1 MVSPPGSYG
10 LSALLSVLLSLS
22 TTTIAAITT
31 KGQTV
36 QLNGNSYYIP
46 PTVVATLKGDHH
58 VFGKLEG
65 LQPLTVIRSDA
76 SKLTS
81 SILDSLVSTYESIDD
96 VFNTGFLDNIY
107 VWYNGTAKK
116 PSQNVSTHSSWGP
129 KILGYAPAYDTKKS
143 KTVTSSSILPPG
155 PYFLDPSTGA
165 VFEAYLLYSDVMGSF
180 TQGLISVGDSAYDV
194 LPASLQGYAS
204 LTIGVPSRLYY
215 TKTAKKPLA
224 GVRLGVKDIYDIKGV
239 KTGCG
244 NRAYYETYPVADS
257 TGPAI
262 QSLIDAGAIIVGKMK
277 TSQFANGETAT
288 ADWVDYHSPFNARGD
303 GYQDPS
309 SSSSGPGSG
318 IGAYDWLDLAV
329 GSDTGG
335 SIRNPSQVN
344 GCFGNRPSWNL
355 VSLDKVM
362 PMSPLLDTA
371 GFLTRDVQL
380 WRAAAEV
387 LYKEAGLKSFTK
399 YPKSIKTIRFPTTA
413 STPAEG
419 LLIEFVDKLSS
430 FLGGAKVSDFDFNA
444 LWESTKPSTVA
455 ANTTLNSLLNLTYP
469 ILISKQQYPL
479 IAAPLYSDY
488 AAANGGR
495 KPFIDPVPLSRWGWG
510 LTYPDSQLETEI
522 KNKDIFTSWWNTT
535 AQVFDEETCS
545 DSLILYIGSE
555 GSPVYRNVYRSMPG
569 IPSGFAASRI
579 ANFAGVPD
587 MAVPIGQALYNSTVT
602 QHQEYLPVSVD
613 FVAPHGC
620 DLMVFNLVN
629 DLVKAGIVKEPNT
642 GSTLYGE
649 EVTYH

>member
-1 MVSPPGSYG
+1 MVSPTGSYG
-10 LSALLSVLLSLS
+10 LPALLLALLSLS
-22 TTTIAAITT
+22 ATAIATVT
-31 KGQTV
+31 PKGQTV
-36 QLNGNSYYIP
+36 ELNGNTYYVP
-46 PTVVATLKGDHH
+46 PTVVATLKADSH
-58 VFGKLEG
+58 VFGKLNG
-65 LQPLTVIRSDA
+65 LQPLAVIRSDA

-81 SILDSLVSTYESIDD
+81 SVLESLVSSYEAADD
-96 VFNTGFLDNIY
+96 VFNAGFLDNVY
-107 VWYNGTAKK
+107 VQYNGTYKD
-116 PSQNVSTHSSWGP
+116 PSENVSTHSSWGP
-129 KILGYAPAYDTKKS
+129 KILGYASAY
-143 KTVTSSSILPPG
+143 VEP
-155 PYFLDPSTGA
+155 FLKPT
-165 VFEAYLLYSDVMGSF
+165 LLYSDVMGSF
-180 TQGLISVGDSAYDV
+180 TQGLVSVGDDEYDV

-215 TKTAKKPLA
+215 TKTAEKPLA

-244 NRAYYETYPVADS
+244 NRAYYETYPVANS

-262 QSLIDAGAIIVGKMK
+262 QSLIDAGAVIVGKMK
-277 TSQFANGETAT
+277 TSQFAN
-288 ADWVDYHSPFNARGD
+288 
-303 GYQDPS
+303 DPS

-318 IGAYDWLDLAV
+318 IGSYDWLDLAI

-380 WRAAAEV
+380 WRAASEV
-387 LYKEAGLKSFTK
+387 LYKDAGLKSYTK
-399 YPKSIKTIRFPTTA
+399 YPKSIKTIQFPTNA

-419 LLIEFVDKLSS
+419 LLIDFVDKLSS
-430 FLGGAKVSDFDFNA
+430 FLGGANVSAFDYNS

-455 ANTTLNSLLNLTYP
+455 ANATLDSMLSLTYP

-479 IAAPLYSDY
+479 VAAPLYSDY

-495 KPFIDPVPLSRWGWG
+495 MPFIDPVPLSRWDWG
-510 LTYPDSQLETEI
+510 LGYPESQLETEI
-522 KNKDIFTSWWNTT
+522 EHKNIFTNWWNTT

-545 DSLILYIGSE
+545 DSLILYIGTE
-555 GSPVYRNVYRSMPG
+555 ATPLYRNAYRSMPG
-569 IPSGFAASRI
+569 VPTGFATSRI

-587 MAVPIGQALYNSTVT
+587 MVVPIGQALYNSTIT
-602 QHQEYLPVSVD
+602 LQQEYLPVAVD
-613 FVAPHGC
+613 FIAPHGC
-620 DLMVFNLVN
+620 DLMVFNLIN
-629 DLVKAGIVKEPNT
+629 ELVEAGIVKQPHT
-642 GSTLYGE
+642 GSTLYGDQ
-649 EVTYH
+649 VTYY

>member
-1 MVSPPGSYG
+1 MLSPTGSYG
-10 LSALLSVLLSLS
+10 LSALLLALLSLS
-22 TTTIAAITT
+22 ATTIATVT
-31 KGQTV
+31 PKGQTV
-36 QLNGNSYYIP
+36 ELNGNTYYVP
-46 PTVVATLKGDHH
+46 PTVVATLKADSH
-58 VFGKLEG
+58 VFGKLNG

-81 SILDSLVSTYESIDD
+81 SILESLVSSYEAADD
-96 VFNTGFLDNIY
+96 VFNAGFLDNVY
-107 VWYNGTAKK
+107 VQYNGTSKS
-116 PSQNVSTHSSWGP
+116 PSENVSTHSSWGP
-129 KILGYAPAYDTKKS
+129 KILGYASAYGTKRS
-143 KTVTSSSILPPG
+143 KAVTSSSTLPAG
-155 PYFLDPSTGA
+155 PYFLDPSSGA

-180 TQGLISVGDSAYDV
+180 TQGLVSVGDEEYDV

-215 TKTAKKPLA
+215 TKTADKPLA

-244 NRAYYETYPVADS
+244 NRAYYKTYPVANS

-277 TSQFANGETAT
+277 TSQFAN
-288 ADWVDYHSPFNARGD
+288 
-303 GYQDPS
+303 DPS

-318 IGAYDWLDLAV
+318 IGSYDWLDLAI

-380 WRAAAEV
+380 WRAASEV
-387 LYKEAGLKSFTK
+387 LYKGAGLKSYTK
-399 YPKSIKTIRFPTTA
+399 YPKSIKTIQFPTNA

-419 LLIEFVDKLSS
+419 LLIDFVDKLSS
-430 FLGGAKVSDFDFNA
+430 FLGGANVSAFDYNS

-455 ANTTLNSLLNLTYP
+455 ANATLDSMLSLTYP

-479 IAAPLYSDY
+479 VAAPLYSDY

-495 KPFIDPVPLSRWGWG
+495 MPFIDPVPLSRWDWG
-510 LTYPDSQLETEI
+510 LGYPESQLETEI
-522 KNKDIFTSWWNTT
+522 EHKNIFTNWWNTT

-545 DSLILYIGSE
+545 DSLILYIGTE
-555 GSPVYRNVYRSMPG
+555 ATPLYRNAYRSMPG
-569 IPSGFAASRI
+569 VPTGFATSRI

-587 MAVPIGQALYNSTVT
+587 MVIPIGQALYNSTIT
-602 QHQEYLPVSVD
+602 LQQEYLPVAVD
-613 FVAPHGC
+613 FIAPHGC
-620 DLMVFNLVN
+620 DLMVFNLIN
-629 DLVKAGIVKEPNT
+629 ELVEAGIVKQPRT
-642 GSTLYGE
+642 GSTLYGDQ
-649 EVTYH
+649 VTYY